1 MSLTEPEIK
10 RIDSIASAIFIN
22 NAIEILDASNEDKE
36 HVKNLSLLAS
46 ASYDLAVLFCK
57 TRTVKLEQL
66 LTESSND
73 N

>member
-22 NAIEILDASNEDKE
+22 NAIEILDASEDE
-36 HVKNLSLLAS
+36 EYVKNLSLLAS